1 MADDDSVAL
10 NKLDKHLYTPSWL
23 AERQVAINALCLA
36 CKLSSKLQKRIVEGT
51 VITKSDNSPV
61 SVADFAV
68 QALVIHWITRAFPKD
83 KFIAEE
89 DSSAL
94 RKDERLAQDVTDA
107 VNSVLSIDEQL
118 TNWEVCDL
126 LDSGNRDVGP
136 SERTWLLD
144 PIDGTKG
151 FLRGEQ
157 FCTALALLKDGDIRV
172 GLLGCPN
179 LPMVSVPSCCKVGCI
194 FHAAQGV
201 GAFVQEIERGA
212 ESYPIQVS
220 DVSDPAW
227 ATFCESWEPG
237 HSSHE
242 LSLEIAKILG
252 VNNPSVRMDSQCKYG
267 VVARGEAS
275 IYFRF
280 PRQGYQ
286 ENVWD
291 HAAGSIIIR
300 EAGGMVTDGSGKALD
315 FSKGRKLYN
324 RGGIIATNGRLHTA
338 VLNVVKHVLQL

>member
-1 MADDDSVAL
+1 MANNDTTPPTVIDTTVYA
-10 NKLDKHLYTPSWL
+10 PSWL
-23 AERQVAINALCLA
+23 AERQVAISALCLSGQ
-36 CKLSSKLQKRIVEGT
+36 LSSKLQKQLVNEAA
-51 VITKSDNSPV
+51 ITKSDNSPV

-68 QALVIHWITRAFPKD
+68 QALVIHCIHRAFPQD

-89 DSSAL
+89 DSTTL
-94 RKDERLAQDVTDA
+94 RQDENLLKRVTEA
-107 VNSVLSIDEQL
+107 VNSVLSLDDQLDESQ
-118 TNWEVCDL
+118 VCDL
-126 LDSGNRDVGP
+126 LDLGNCPVESNTRV
-136 SERTWLLD
+136 WLLD

-157 FCTALALLKDGDIRV
+157 YCTALALLKDGVVRLGV
-172 GLLGCPN
+172 LGCPN
-179 LPMVSVPSCCKVGCI
+179 LPMTVSVPSNKVGCI
-194 FHAAQGV
+194 FHATQNV
-201 GAFVQEIERGA
+201 GAFVQEMERGA
-212 ESYPIQVS
+212 ESCTIHVS

-237 HSSHE
+237 HSSHA

-280 PRQGYQ
+280 PKSGYQ

-291 HAAGSIIIR
+291 HAAGSIIVH
-300 EAGGMVTDGSGKALD
+300 EAGGIVTDVAGQVLD
-315 FSKGRKLYN
+315 FSKGRKLCN
-324 RGGIIATNGRLHTA
+324 QGGIIATNGKLHTA
-338 VLNVVKHVLQL
+338 VLKIGRAHV

>member
-1 MADDDSVAL
+1 MKGKDSLQNDEEEASSSMAF
-10 NKLDKHLYTPSWL
+10 NKLDKSLYAPSWL
-23 AERQVAINALCLA
+23 AERQVAICALCLA
-36 CKLSSKLQKRIVEGT
+36 CKLSSKLQKRLVQES

-61 SVADFAV
+61 SIADFAV
-68 QALVIHWITRAFPKD
+68 QALVIHWITRAFPND
-83 KFIAEE
+83 HFIAEE
-89 DSSAL
+89 DSTAL
-94 RKDERLAQDVTDA
+94 RKDEKLLKDVTDA

-118 TNWEVCDL
+118 TDSEVCDL
-126 LDSGNRDVGP
+126 LDLGNRHMGTN
-136 SERTWLLD
+136 ERTWLLD

-151 FLRGEQ
+151 FLRGDQ
-157 FCTALALLKDGDIRV
+157 YCIALALLKDGAIRV
-172 GLLGCPN
+172 GILGCPN
-179 LPMVSVPSCCKVGCI
+179 LPLASVPPNSHKVGCI

-212 ESYPIQVS
+212 ESYPIRVS

-280 PRQGYQ
+280 PKEGYQ

-300 EAGGMVTDGSGKALD
+300 EAGGMVTDGFGQVLD
-315 FSKGRKLYN
+315 FSKGHY
-324 RGGIIATNGRLHTA
+324 IM
-338 VLNVVKHVLQL
+338 QC